1 MDRENRMEREE
12 EGFKGG
18 KSSGGLGSIAGNS
31 GMMFHAGGIT
41 QCSST
46 DQTWF
51 CFLSRLVGMISYI
64 MFLIAVVYL
73 IYIFV
78 WPWVA
83 KRLGF
88 RGAGGG
94 RRK

>member
-1 MDRENRMEREE
+1 V
-12 EGFKGG
+12 
-18 KSSGGLGSIAGNS
+18 
-31 GMMFHAGGIT
+31 MFHTGAIT

-51 CFLSRLVGMISYI
+51 CYLSRIVGIIGYI
-64 MFLIAVVYL
+64 IFLIAIVYL

-83 KRLGF
+83 EKLGF
-88 RGAGGG
+88 GKRGALH
-94 RRK
+94 RRRGK

>member
-1 MDRENRMEREE
+1 MQREE
-12 EGFKGG
+12 EGFKS
-18 KSSGGLGSIAGNS
+18 KSSGAAAGGLGSSIIGNS

-51 CFLSRLVGMISYI
+51 CYLSRLVGMISYI
-64 MFLIAVVYL
+64 IFLIAMVYL

-78 WPWVA
+78 WPWIT

>member
-1 MDRENRMEREE
+1 MQREE

-18 KSSGGLGSIAGNS
+18 KSGGGLGSSIIGNS

-51 CFLSRLVGMISYI
+51 CYLSRLVGMISYI
-64 MFLIAVVYL
+64 MFLIVIVYL

>member
-1 MDRENRMEREE
+1 MEREE

-18 KSSGGLGSIAGNS
+18 GGGGAGIGSSIASNS
-31 GMMFHAGGIT
+31 GVMFHTGAIT

-46 DQTWF
+46 DQTFF
-51 CFLSRLVGMISYI
+51 CSLSRIVGIIGYI
-64 MFLIAVVYL
+64 IFLIAIVYI

-83 KRLGF
+83 EKLGF
-88 RGAGGG
+88 GKRGARG
-94 RRK
+94 RRGK

>member
-1 MDRENRMEREE
+1 MEHEK

-18 KSSGGLGSIAGNS
+18 KGGGGGAASMFGNS
-31 GMMFHAGGIT
+31 GMMFHAGAIT
-41 QCSST
+41 QCSPT

-51 CFLSRLVGMISYI
+51 CYLSRIVGMISYI
-64 MFLIAVVYL
+64 IFLIAIVYL
-73 IYIFV
+73 IYTFA
-78 WPWVA
+78 WPWIA

>member
-18 KSSGGLGSIAGNS
+18 KSGGSSMFGNS
-31 GMMFHAGGIT
+31 GMMFHTGAIT
-41 QCSST
+41 QCSPT
-46 DQTWF
+46 DQTLF
-51 CFLSRLVGMISYI
+51 CSLSRIVGIISYI
-64 MFLIAVVYL
+64 IFLIAIVYL

-78 WPWVA
+78 WPWIA